1 MEEGTQTGEFQEK
14 YVKKTQFKWLKKQS
28 KATRKKGKKGEV
40 RKMGEREWET
50 FNQEEDTSHLTYI
63 P

>member
-1 MEEGTQTGEFQEK
+1 MTKETIKGHKKEK
-14 YVKKTQFKWLKKQS
+14 KD
-28 KATRKKGKKGEV
+28 EV